1 MTARKSKKA
10 AAPAVAVTTS
20 APSSPSK
27 PAVKLVQNAVR
38 DYVSD
43 SEVIRCQD
51 GLRFVL
57 RTVERD
63 VLGVSHFVL
72 YTAWEPAGEM
82 QYHVTE
88 VAAGSKVW
96 GRIDTMAWNG
106 RPVRLFNRHWTSD
119 HEAPIYWAMLKQAEA
134 HKLIVATCPETAE
147 GYTRPDGISLA
158 FVRAPDVN
166 QAALDEHEAMRSRVA
181 QGLEAAGLLEPE
193 NIQ

>member
-10 AAPAVAVTTS
+10 ATAAVAATT
-20 APSSPSK
+20 AEPSTPPK
-27 PAVKLVQNAVR
+27 TVVKLVQDQVR

-43 SEVIRCQD
+43 REVIRCQD
-51 GLRFVL
+51 GSRFIL

-63 VLGVSHFVL
+63 ALGVSHFVL

-147 GYTRPDGISLA
+147 GYTRPDGLSLA
-158 FVRAPDVN
+158 FVRAPDLN
-166 QAALDEHEAMRSRVA
+166 QAALDEHEAMRARVA

>member
-10 AAPAVAVTTS
+10 TTASVAATTAAPSAAPTT
-20 APSSPSK
+20 
-27 PAVKLVQNAVR
+27 AVKLVQGEAR

-43 SEVIRCQD
+43 REVIRCQD
-51 GLRFVL
+51 GSRFIL

-63 VLGVSHFVL
+63 ALGVSHFVL

-82 QYHVTE
+82 QYHVLET
-88 VAAGSKVW
+88 APGGKVW
-96 GRIDTMAWNG
+96 GRVDTMAWNG
-106 RPVRLFNRHWTSD
+106 RPVRLFDRHWTSD
-119 HEAPIYWAMLKQAEA
+119 HGAPIYWAMLKQAEA
-134 HKLIVATCPETAE
+134 HKLIVATCPETTE

-158 FVRAPDVN
+158 FVRALDVN
-166 QAALDEHEAMRSRVA
+166 QAALDEHEAMRARVA